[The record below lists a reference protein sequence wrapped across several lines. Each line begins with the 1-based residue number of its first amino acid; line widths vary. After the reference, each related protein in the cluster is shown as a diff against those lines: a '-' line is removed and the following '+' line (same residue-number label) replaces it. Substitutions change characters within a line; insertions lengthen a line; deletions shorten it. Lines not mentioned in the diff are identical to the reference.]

1 MFLKEGC
8 AHQGC
13 IYMIKIQYFETL
25 VLLKITFFFFFYILK
40 IKRIPVMAKLN
51 F

>member
-13 IYMIKIQYFETL
+13 IYMIKIQYFEIL
-25 VLLKITFFFFFYILK
+25 VLLKITFFFYILK
-40 IKRIPVMAKLN
+40 IKHIPVMAKLN